1 MLRKYPTTFFFFEI
15 KISCK
20 IPPRKKKMF
29 GVENA
34 KENVEAVNLKGK
46 AKRFVF
52 FKFHFFFFQNII
64 NNCLCVRFV

>member
-1 MLRKYPTTFFFFEI
+1 
-15 KISCK
+15 
-20 IPPRKKKMF
+20 MF

-52 FKFHFFFFQNII
+52 FKFHFFFFFFQNII
-64 NNCLCVRFV
+64 NNCLCVRFCIKIK

>member
-1 MLRKYPTTFFFFEI
+1 MHDEYVKEVPHNIFFFEI

-52 FKFHFFFFQNII
+52 FKFHFFFFFKI
-64 NNCLCVRFV
+64 L

>member
-1 MLRKYPTTFFFFEI
+1 
-15 KISCK
+15 
-20 IPPRKKKMF
+20 MF

-52 FKFHFFFFQNII
+52 FKFHFFFQNII
-64 NNCLCVRFV
+64 NNFLCVRFV

>member
-1 MLRKYPTTFFFFEI
+1 
-15 KISCK
+15 
-20 IPPRKKKMF
+20 MF

-64 NNCLCVRFV
+64 NNCLCVRFCIKIK